1 MATRD
6 LDAWRAYLTASGV
19 PITSEVTWPA
29 GGISLYLNDPDGNV
43 LELGAPPNWPNFTEL
58 DVE

>member
-1 MATRD
+1 M
-6 LDAWRAYLTASGV
+6 TASGV